1 MLEELSPARPGA
13 VNATGPAPGRPER
26 TMRIA
31 ILGDGAAERAWFEA
45 LRARDG
51 LDVVRATEG
60 ETAADVLVLGGPPA
74 ARADVLRRATI
85 AGPLVICLHP
95 PGPDDLAYL
104 QASGRVVPDLPMR
117 LHPAVDRL
125 REALADGTLGECRS
139 ILYQVTAPEGDLL
152 DAFARSVDVL
162 RALLGEFES
171 VTASGDPE
179 GPEPEY
185 DLMVRLRSRSGR
197 LAELRISRDA
207 EPTAR
212 LTAVGSTFPIHDVP
226 GWSPH
231 AALLEALGTPAA
243 PTLEDGVRA
252 MELTRAVRRS
262 LKSRRTVDVRPAPL
276 SAEAAFKSSM
286 ATIGCLILLGAV
298 ALFAAASAAQ
308 ALGFESAAKLVYVIP
323 PALAAFLLA
332 AWARKPGA
340 SSEAPPPAGKG

>member
-1 MLEELSPARPGA
+1 
-13 VNATGPAPGRPER
+13 
-26 TMRIA
+26 MRIA
-31 ILGDGAAERAWFEA
+31 ILGDGPAERAWFDA
-45 LRARDG
+45 LSPRDG

-60 ETAADVLVLGGPPA
+60 EAAADVLVLGGPPA
-74 ARADVLRRATI
+74 ARADVLRRTTVE
-85 AGPLVICLHP
+85 GPLVICLHP

-125 REALADGTLGECRS
+125 REAMADGSLGESRS
-139 ILYQVTAPEGDLL
+139 VLYQVPTPAGDLL

-162 RALLGEFES
+162 RVLLGEFDS

-185 DLMVRLRSRSGR
+185 DLVVRLRSRSGR
-197 LAELRISRDA
+197 LAEVRISRDA
-207 EPTAR
+207 GPTAR
-212 LTAVGSTFPIHDVP
+212 LTAAGSAGSLGLSCGEAP

-231 AALLEALGTPAA
+231 SALLGVLGTPAA

-286 ATIGCLILLGAV
+286 ATIGCLMLLGA
-298 ALFAAASAAQ
+298 ATLFAAASAAR
-308 ALGFESAAKLVYVIP
+308 ALGFDSAAKLVYVIP
-323 PALAAFLLA
+323 PALAAFLLT
-332 AWARKPGA
+332 AWVRRPDA
-340 SSEAPPPAGKG
+340 